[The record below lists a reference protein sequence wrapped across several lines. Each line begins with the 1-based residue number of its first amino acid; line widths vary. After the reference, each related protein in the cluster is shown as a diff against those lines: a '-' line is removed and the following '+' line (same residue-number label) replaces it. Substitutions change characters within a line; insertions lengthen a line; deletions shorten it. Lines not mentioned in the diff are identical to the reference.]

1 INGLYVRFDPENVVD
16 AANGLFSASDSNG
29 RKLNFQITRQYG
41 NLQTIPLNANYK
53 IFGQYKY
60 DYDASATFRINVRP
74 STPFPIG
81 KVSTYLN
88 VSLIYR

>member
-1 INGLYVRFDPENVVD
+1 
-16 AANGLFSASDSNG
+16 
-29 RKLNFQITRQYG
+29 
-41 NLQTIPLNANYK
+41 
-53 IFGQYKY
+53 YKY

-74 STPFPIG
+74 STPFPVG